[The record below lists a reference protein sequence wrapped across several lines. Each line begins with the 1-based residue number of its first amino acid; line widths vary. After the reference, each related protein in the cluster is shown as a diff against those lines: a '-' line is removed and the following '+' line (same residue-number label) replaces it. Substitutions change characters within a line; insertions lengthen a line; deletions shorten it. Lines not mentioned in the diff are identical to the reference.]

1 MENNSELTVETILER
16 NISEVESECK
26 IDEDELNQLM
36 ELCKAEYPHIPEYF
50 HYVYSVDYLM
60 NK

>member
-1 MENNSELTVETILER
+1 MENNSELTVEAILKR

>member
-1 MENNSELTVETILER
+1 MENIEMTVDDLISGID
-16 NISEVESECK
+16 NIECK
-26 IDEDELNQLM
+26 INEEDLQQLM

-50 HYVYSVDYLM
+50 HYVYSVDYLL

>member
-1 MENNSELTVETILER
+1 MENIEVTVDEL
-16 NISEVESECK
+16 ISGVDKIECNVECK
-26 IDEDELNQLM
+26 IDEDELNQLL

-60 NK
+60 NN

>member
-1 MENNSELTVETILER
+1 MENIEVTVDELISGVD
-16 NISEVESECK
+16 NIECK
-26 IDEDELNQLM
+26 IDEDELNQLL

-60 NK
+60 NN